1 MMPGWLSVRG
11 LGVWMPG
18 FPTVDSWRNRRRVA
32 EAEMPEPRLPARL
45 RRRTSLL
52 VRMVA
57 DVAGQACQQAGVSLA
72 GLPVVVGSAF
82 GELGTT
88 MEILDELETARE
100 VSPFRFH
107 NSVHNTAVGYLSIA
121 HENRAP
127 CTSLA
132 GGDDTAAMVLQEASA
147 LLAFRGGDVLVV
159 VADEVLPEAIGGRG
173 TVPFSAAA
181 VLRAAGSANAEAPGT
196 LAWTG
201 NLRQTRDAASPL
213 ERGVGD
219 PSPGQRFL
227 DFIAAVADAPERR
240 LTRTVALTAGGASRW
255 SITVAPT
262 RPS

>member
-1 MMPGWLSVRG
+1 MMPPWLSVRG
-11 LGVWMPG
+11 LGLWMPG
-18 FPTVDSWRNRRRVA
+18 FPTVESWRERRRVA
-32 EAEMPEPRLPARL
+32 EAEAPEPRLPARL

-88 MEILDELETARE
+88 MEMLDELETSRE

-132 GGDDTAAMVLQEASA
+132 GGDDTAAMVLQEATA

-173 TVPFSAAA
+173 TVPFAAAA
-181 VLRAAGSANAEAPGT
+181 VLRAAGSAEPDPRGR
-196 LAWTG
+196 LAWAG
-201 NLRQTRDAASPL
+201 DLRQVHAAASPL

-227 DFIAAVADAPERR
+227 HFVAAVADASQRG
-240 LTRTVALTAGGASRW
+240 LTGRVELTAGGESRW
-255 SITVAPT
+255 SIAVAPAP
-262 RPS
+262 PS

>member
-1 MMPGWLSVRG
+1 MMPAWLSVRG
-11 LGVWMPG
+11 LGLWMPG

-32 EAEMPEPRLPARL
+32 EAEAPEPRLPARL

-72 GLPVVVGSAF
+72 GIPVVVGSAF

-88 MEILDELETARE
+88 MEMLDELETSRE

-159 VADEVLPEAIGGRG
+159 VADEVLPEAIGRGG
-173 TVPFSAAA
+173 TVPFSAAV
-181 VLRAAGSANAEAPGT
+181 VLRAAGSADPKHPARSPGRETCARCAP
-196 LAWTG
+196 
-201 NLRQTRDAASPL
+201 AAAPL

-227 DFIAAVADAPERR
+227 HFVAAVADAAEQGLAGR
-240 LTRTVALTAGGASRW
+240 VELTAGGASRW
-255 SITVAPT
+255 SIAVAPA

>member
-1 MMPGWLSVRG
+1 MMPAWLSVRG
-11 LGVWMPG
+11 LGLWMPG
-18 FPTVDSWRNRRRVA
+18 FPTVDSWRQRRPVA
-32 EAEMPEPRLPARL
+32 EAEAPEPRLPPRL

-72 GLPVVVGSAF
+72 GIPVVVGSAF

-88 MEILDELETARE
+88 MEMLNELETSRE

-159 VADEVLPEAIGGRG
+159 VADEVPPEAIGGRG

-181 VLRAAGSANAEAPGT
+181 VLRAAGSTESQASGT
-196 LAWTG
+196 LAWSG
-201 NLRQTRDAASPL
+201 DLRQVRDAAAAL

-227 DFIAAVADAPERR
+227 DFVGAVADAAERGLAR
-240 LTRTVALTAGGASRW
+240 RVELTAGSTSRW
-255 SITVAPT
+255 SIAVAPNP
-262 RPS
+262 PS